1 MRPSVRLVHWHPL
14 EARARAAALA
24 AAGFRVDASPVR
36 GGPDLRRIRQAPPD
50 ALAIDLSR
58 MPSSGREIAV
68 ALRRAKATRGVPIVF
83 FEGDPDKVARI
94 RALLPDAVY
103 TTWAKAPA
111 ALRRAM
117 ASPPARPVT
126 PASFAAYA
134 GVPLARKLGI
144 GPGCVVRLVDPPPG
158 FARALAPLP
167 EGATVRKGLGRGDL
181 VVWFVRSRAVVAR
194 GARAMGARAGRGG
207 LWIAWPKKSS
217 GRAGDLSQAEVRRL
231 GLAAGLV
238 DYKICAIDATWSGL
252 RFARRARKT
261 GSDPISAKKGA

>member
-1 MRPSVRLVHWHPL
+1 VPPSVRLVHWHPL
-14 EARARAAALA
+14 EAEARAEALA
-24 AAGFRVDASPVR
+24 NAGFLVDASPLR

-58 MPSSGREIAV
+58 MPSYGRDIAV
-68 ALRRAKATRGVPIVF
+68 TLRRSKATRAVPLVF
-83 FEGDPDKVARI
+83 LEGDPEKVARI

-111 ALRRAM
+111 ALRRVI

-126 PASFAAYA
+126 PSSAFAAYS

-144 GPGCVVRLVDPPPG
+144 GPGCVVRLVDPPTG
-158 FARALAPLP
+158 FARSLAPLP

-194 GARAMGARAGRGG
+194 GVRAMGARAGRGG
-207 LWIAWPKKSS
+207 LWIAWPKKQS
-217 GRAGDLSQAEVRRL
+217 GRAGDLSQGEVRRL

-238 DYKICAIDATWSGL
+238 DYKICSIDETWSGL
-252 RFARRARKT
+252 RFARRARK
-261 GSDPISAKKGA
+261 KGV